1 MNFRDRGIIIA
12 KRSLKE
18 RISIITLFTESHG
31 LYSGAIRETNKKMGD
46 SLVEGNLVDFFW
58 TARLHEHLGSAKC
71 ELIQSYNQSIVANKT
86 KLYAF
91 NSIISL
97 IKKAFHEREP
107 HNNFFPVL
115 LEFLQKTV
123 VDFTFRDYIK
133 LEIEILT
140 EAGYTLQ
147 LDSCV
152 ASGSREDLFYVSPK
166 SGCAVSRKMGEPFAD
181 KLLRLPE
188 FLIKPTLVTEEQ
200 KKQAFALTS
209 YFLNRHILCGA
220 QLLARNIFI
229 EHISNQEMN
238 KL

>member
-12 KRSLKE
+12 KKSLKE
-18 RISIITLFTESHG
+18 KISIITLFTENHG
-31 LYSGAIRETNKKMGD
+31 LYSGALREANKKMGD

-58 TARLHEHLGSAKC
+58 SARLHEHLGNAKC
-71 ELIQSYNQSIVANKT
+71 ELIRSYNQSIIANKT

-107 HNNFFPVL
+107 HNNFFSKL
-115 LEFLQKTV
+115 IEFLQKIV
-123 VDFTFRDYIK
+123 HNFTFIDYIK
-133 LEIEILT
+133 LEIEILA

-152 ASGSREDLFYVSPK
+152 ASGSTEDLFYVSPK
-166 SGCAVSRKMGEPFAD
+166 SGCAVSRKMGEPYAG

-188 FLIKPTLVTEEQ
+188 FMIKPTLVTEEQ
-200 KKQAFALTS
+200 KRQAFALTS
-209 YFLNRHILCGA
+209 YFFNRHILCGTE
-220 QLLARNIFI
+220 LPARNTFI
-229 EHISNQEMN
+229 EHICNE
-238 KL
+238 KYV